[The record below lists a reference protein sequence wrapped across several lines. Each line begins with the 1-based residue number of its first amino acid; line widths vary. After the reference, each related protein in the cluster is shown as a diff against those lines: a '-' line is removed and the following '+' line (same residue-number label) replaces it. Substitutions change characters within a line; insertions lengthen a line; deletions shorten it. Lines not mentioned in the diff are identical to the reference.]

1 LIEISYE
8 MDVSLTLLRSSL
20 RSSLRLSLRLLCV
33 LALAGCVS
41 LKGWAV
47 SWFPFGP
54 NGGDARAFTADP
66 SQRGHLYLGTVNG
79 WLYESHDGGESWK
92 RLARM
97 ENRTDLALDSIVVD
111 PADSKHLL
119 VGAWIIGQ
127 TGGGLFESHDAGHT
141 WTSDAD
147 MKGQSIRA
155 LAVAPSDPKIL
166 VAGTLQGVFRSSDS
180 GVHWTL
186 ISPEG
191 SKEIHEVE
199 SIAIDPVNPQ
209 VIYAGT
215 WHLPWKTTDGGEHW
229 DNMKQGIIDDSDV
242 FSILVD
248 PKQPQTVYAS
258 ACSGIYK
265 SEDGGGRFKKIQG
278 IPSTARRTR
287 VLMQDPEHLGTV
299 YAGTTEGLFR
309 TDDAGTNWMRTTGS
323 DVIINDVYV
332 DPANTKHVLLATD
345 RGGVLASFDGG
356 TTFVASNKGFST
368 RQVTA
373 LAQDKTHLSDLYLG
387 VVNDK
392 DLGGAFISHDGG
404 LSWSQR
410 EQGLGGRDVFS
421 LAESSDGTVVA
432 GTENGVFWYD
442 QNDQVW
448 KRTGAIGAAMVEHS
462 RRPVHGR
469 APSQRAPE
477 KSAPVKTGRQI
488 EGTVTALTE
497 VGDQLYAATSEGVFA
512 TVTPTGVWTPV
523 TGLGPNAEPWRYAA
537 SSRGVVMLA
546 SLGAITVSLDGGSK
560 WQAVSLPASLTQV
573 SAIAVDD
580 QGELWVGGRQG
591 VFLSTDSGTTWTT
604 LKNLYASDVNSLYF
618 DAKGERML
626 VTANASTTMAF
637 AVHLPSK
644 TVSYWDT
651 GWHLRF
657 LRPVGDYLL
666 GGTLYDGVV
675 LQPRMVQSK
684 ELASH

>member
-1 LIEISYE
+1 
-8 MDVSLTLLRSSL
+8 MDVSLILLRSLLRSSL
-20 RSSLRLSLRLLCV
+20 RLVCV
-33 LALAGCVS
+33 LAVVGCIS

-47 SWFPFGP
+47 TWFPFGP
-54 NGGDARAFTADP
+54 NGGDARAFAADP
-66 SQRGHLYLGTVNG
+66 SERDHLYLGTVNG

-97 ENRTDLALDSIVVD
+97 ENRTDLALDNIVVD
-111 PADSKHLL
+111 PADPKHLL

-127 TGGGLFESHDAGHT
+127 DGGGLFESHDAGHT

-155 LAVAPSDPKIL
+155 LAMAPSDPKIL
-166 VAGTLQGVFRSSDS
+166 VAGTLQGVFRSSDR
-180 GVHWTL
+180 GAHWTQ

-191 SKEIHEVE
+191 SKELHEVE
-199 SIAIDPVNPQ
+199 SVAIDPVNPE

-215 WHLPWKTTDGGEHW
+215 WHLPWKTTDGGAHW
-229 DNMKQGIIDDSDV
+229 ENMKQGIIDDSDV
-242 FSILVD
+242 FSIIVD
-248 PKQPQTVYAS
+248 PKRPQVVYAS

-265 SEDGGGRFKKIQG
+265 SEDAGGKFKKVQG

-287 VLMQDPEHLGTV
+287 VLMQDPERLTTV

-309 TDDAGTNWMRTTGS
+309 TDDAGTNWMRTTGA

-356 TTFVASNKGFST
+356 TTFEASNKGFST
-368 RQVTA
+368 RLVTA
-373 LAQDKTHLSDLYLG
+373 FAQDMTHPSDLYLG
-387 VVNDK
+387 VVNNK
-392 DLGGAFISHDGG
+392 QWGGAFISHDGG

-410 EQGLGGRDVFS
+410 EQGLDGRDVFS
-421 LAESSDGTVVA
+421 LAESSNGTVVA

-442 QNDQVW
+442 LNEQVW
-448 KRTGAIGAAMVEHS
+448 KRTGAIGAAMVERS
-462 RRPVHGR
+462 RRPVHGKIAPGR
-469 APSQRAPE
+469 APA

-488 EGTVTALTE
+488 EGIVTALTM
-497 VGDQLYAATSEGVFA
+497 VGDQLFATTSEGVFA
-512 TVTPTGVWTPV
+512 TENPTGVWTPV
-523 TGLGPNAEPWRYAA
+523 TGLGPNAEGWRYAA
-537 SSRGVVMLA
+537 SARGVVLLA
-546 SLGAITVSLDGGSK
+546 SLDGMTVSVDGGK
-560 WQAVSLPASLTQV
+560 RWHGVSLPSSLTQV
-573 SAIAVDD
+573 GAIAVDD
-580 QGELWVGGRQG
+580 EGELWVGGRQG
-591 VFLSTDSGTTWTT
+591 VFVSSDSGTTWTT

-618 DAKGERML
+618 DAKGQRML

-637 AVHLPSK
+637 AVHLPTK

-657 LRPVGDYLL
+657 MRPVGDYLV
-666 GGTLYDGVV
+666 GATLYDGVV

-684 ELASH
+684 EVVSH

>member
-1 LIEISYE
+1 
-8 MDVSLTLLRSSL
+8 MDVSLISL
-20 RSSLRLSLRLLCV
+20 RCSICSLVRLVCV
-33 LALAGCVS
+33 LALVGCIS

-47 SWFPFGP
+47 TWFPFGP
-54 NGGDARAFTADP
+54 NGGDARAFAADP
-66 SQRGHLYLGTVNG
+66 SEHGHLYLGTVNG

-97 ENRTDLALDSIVVD
+97 ENRTDLALDNIVVD
-111 PADSKHLL
+111 PADVKHLL

-155 LAVAPSDPKIL
+155 LAVAPSDSRIL
-166 VAGTLQGVFRSSDS
+166 VAGTLQGIFRSTDS
-180 GVHWTL
+180 GAHWTQ

-215 WHLPWKTTDGGEHW
+215 WHLPWKTTDGGAHW

-242 FSILVD
+242 FSIIVD
-248 PKQPQTVYAS
+248 PKQPQVVYAS

-265 SEDGGGRFKKIQG
+265 SEDAGGKFKKVQG

-287 VLMQDPEHLGTV
+287 VLMQDPERRMTV

-309 TDDAGTNWMRTTGS
+309 TDDAGTNWMRTTGA

-332 DPANTKHVLLATD
+332 DPANTKQVLLATD
-345 RGGVLASFDGG
+345 RGGVLASFDAG
-356 TTFVASNKGFST
+356 TTFEASNKGFST
-368 RQVTA
+368 RLVTA
-373 LAQDKTHLSDLYLG
+373 LVQDMTHPSDLYLG
-387 VVNDK
+387 VVNNK
-392 DLGGAFISHDGG
+392 EWGGAFISHDGG

-410 EQGLGGRDVFS
+410 EQGLAGRDVFS
-421 LAESSDGTVVA
+421 LAESINGTVVA
-432 GTENGVFWYD
+432 GTENGVFWYN

-448 KRTGAIGAAMVEHS
+448 KRTGAIGAAVVE
-462 RRPVHGR
+462 RRPVRGKSAAGR
-469 APSQRAPE
+469 APA
-477 KSAPVKTGRQI
+477 KSPMKTGRQI
-488 EGTVTALTE
+488 EGIVTALTL
-497 VGDQLYAATSEGVFA
+497 VGNELFATTSEGVFS
-512 TVTPTGVWTPV
+512 TENPTSVWTPV
-523 TGLGPNAEPWRYAA
+523 SGLGANAEGWRYVA
-537 SSRGVVMLA
+537 SARSVVMLA
-546 SLGAITVSLDGGSK
+546 NLGEITVSVDGGRR
-560 WQAVSLPASLTQV
+560 WQGVSLPSGLTQV
-573 SAIAVDD
+573 GAIAVDD
-580 QGELWVGGRQG
+580 EGELWVGGRQG
-591 VFLSTDSGTTWTT
+591 VFVSSDNGTTWTT

-618 DAKGERML
+618 DAKGQRML

-637 AVHLPSK
+637 VVHLPTK

-657 LRPVGDYLL
+657 MRPVGDYMV
-666 GGTLYDGVV
+666 GATLYDGVV

-684 ELASH
+684 DVASH

>member
-1 LIEISYE
+1 
-8 MDVSLTLLRSSL
+8 VT
-20 RSSLRLSLRLLCV
+20 
-33 LALAGCVS
+33 
-41 LKGWAV
+41 
-47 SWFPFGP
+47 WFPFGP
-54 NGGDARAFTADP
+54 NGGDARAFVADP
-66 SQRGHLYLGTVNG
+66 SERGHLYLGTVNG

-97 ENRTDLALDSIVVD
+97 EDRSDLALDNIVVD

-119 VGAWIIGQ
+119 VGAWILGQ
-127 TGGGLFESHDAGHT
+127 DGGGLFESHDAGHT
-141 WTSDAD
+141 WTSEAD

-166 VAGTLQGVFRSSDS
+166 VAGTLRGVFRSSDA
-180 GVHWTL
+180 GAHWTP

-229 DNMKQGIIDDSDV
+229 SNVKQGIIDDSDV
-242 FSILVD
+242 FSIIVD
-248 PKQPQTVYAS
+248 PKQPQVVYAS

-265 SEDGGGRFKKIQG
+265 SEDAGGKFKKVQG
-278 IPSTARRTR
+278 IPATARRTR
-287 VLMQDPEHLGTV
+287 VLMQDPEHLTTV

-309 TDDAGTNWMRTTGS
+309 TDDAGTNWMRTTGA
-323 DVIINDVYV
+323 DVIVNDVYV

-356 TTFVASNKGFST
+356 TSFEASNKGFST
-368 RQVTA
+368 RLVTA
-373 LAQDKTHLSDLYLG
+373 FAQDRTHPSDLYLG
-387 VVNDK
+387 VVNNK
-392 DLGGAFISHDGG
+392 EWGGAFISHDGG

-410 EQGLGGRDVFS
+410 EQGLEGRDVFS
-421 LAESSDGTVVA
+421 LAESSNGTVVA

-442 QNDQVW
+442 LNDQVW
-448 KRTGAIGAAMVEHS
+448 KRTGAIGAPMVEHS

-469 APSQRAPE
+469 AAAG

-488 EGTVTALTE
+488 EGTVTALTP
-497 VGDQLYAATSEGVFA
+497 VGDQLFATTSEGVFA
-512 TVTPTGVWTPV
+512 TANPTGVWAPV
-523 TGLGPNAEPWRYAA
+523 TGLGPNAEGWRYAA
-537 SSRGVVMLA
+537 GARDVVMLA
-546 SLGAITVSLDGGSK
+546 SLGEMTVSVDGGRK
-560 WQAVSLPASLTQV
+560 WQGVPLPSNLTQV
-573 SAIAVDD
+573 GAIAVDD
-580 QGELWVGGRQG
+580 EGELWVGGRQG
-591 VFLSTDSGTTWTT
+591 VFVSTDGGTTWTT
-604 LKNLYASDVNSLYF
+604 PQNMYARDVNSLYF
-618 DAKGERML
+618 DAKGQRML

-637 AVHLPSK
+637 AVHLPNK

-657 LRPVGDYLL
+657 VRPVGDYLV
-666 GGTLYDGVV
+666 GATLYDGVV

-684 ELASH
+684 EVASH